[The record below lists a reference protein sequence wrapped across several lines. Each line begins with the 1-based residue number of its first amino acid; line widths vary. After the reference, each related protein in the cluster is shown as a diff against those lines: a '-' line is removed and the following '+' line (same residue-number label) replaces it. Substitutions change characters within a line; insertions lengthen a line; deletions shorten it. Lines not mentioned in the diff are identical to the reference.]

1 MLSSVVDQE
10 DQEKSLELQSIF
22 SKVVEF
28 PEKVEFR
35 ETVNN
40 PNEIFIFPSMISNH
54 RDNIVQMLFFSNRAN
69 LSYDIEYFKD
79 NDKNNLYKV

>member
-22 SKVVEF
+22 GKVVEF

-35 ETVNN
+35 ETVEN

-54 RDNIVQMLFFSNRAN
+54 RDNIAQILFFSNRAN